1 MSRFSALKK
10 HLSLKEA
17 FFIYTKMK
25 IGQWNNWKLVKLKH
39 PFSLR
44 NNPYDYAT
52 FEEVLLREDYNLE
65 LGFTP
70 KTIIDAGANI
80 GLTSIYLASKYPTA
94 KIVSLEPEHGNFQV
108 LVQNAAKY
116 ENIKTVKA
124 GVWNK
129 ITFLAIKDNG
139 GGNNAFTVEEVSEET
154 ESTIQAL
161 SIADIMQ
168 QNDWQQIDFLKIDI
182 EGSEKI
188 VFESDIESWLPFT
201 KTLVIE
207 LHERMVP
214 GCSAAVFSALNKYS
228 FSSVEKGENIIFT
241 NQTLN

>member
-1 MSRFSALKK
+1 MSRFSTLKK

-25 IGQWNNWKLVKLKH
+25 TGQWNNWKLKKLYF

-52 FEEVLLREDYNLE
+52 FEEVLLREDYNLD

-80 GLTSIYLASKYPTA
+80 GLTSVYLASKYPTA
-94 KIVSLEPEHGNFQV
+94 KIVSLEPENENFQI
-108 LVQNAAKY
+108 LAQNAAKY
-116 ENIKTVKA
+116 ENIKPVKA

-129 ITFLAIKDNG
+129 KAFLVIKDNG
-139 GGNNAFTVEEVSEET
+139 GGNNAFTVEEVSAEN
-154 ESTIQAL
+154 ESTIKAF
-161 SIADIMQ
+161 SIAAIMQ
-168 QNDWQQIDFLKIDI
+168 QNGWHQIDFLKMDI

-188 VFESDIESWLPFT
+188 VFESDFESWLPFT
-201 KTLVIE
+201 RVLVIE

-214 GCSAAVFSALNKYS
+214 GCSAAVFSALNKYQ
-228 FSSVEKGENIIFT
+228 FSWVEKGENIVC
-241 NQTLN
+241 NNEMLD